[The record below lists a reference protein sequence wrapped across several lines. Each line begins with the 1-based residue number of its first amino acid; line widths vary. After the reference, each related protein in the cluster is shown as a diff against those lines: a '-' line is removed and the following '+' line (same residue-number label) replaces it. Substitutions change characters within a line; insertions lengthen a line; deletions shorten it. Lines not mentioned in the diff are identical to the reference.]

1 MGAEKNHC
9 DRGKSRIFRDA
20 SGLTLLELLVTV
32 TILGIVMISLN
43 QVLGSAVSAYGDI
56 KNKQELLAQARYAME
71 RMVMFVGESDAIIE
85 PDNDSDHDVLQV
97 SERMLDTYDNS
108 TYAYTI
114 DGDSILDADNDGDGL
129 VNEDDTDPPDPREF
143 ITFDLDKAE
152 AGNWK
157 LREQMPDYGTAGLA
171 DFTASKVICEHVT
184 VFTCNRLSLSLV
196 GIELS
201 VNNGRSE
208 VSLKTRVQAR
218 LLDE

>member
-1 MGAEKNHC
+1 
-9 DRGKSRIFRDA
+9 
-20 SGLTLLELLVTV
+20 
-32 TILGIVMISLN
+32 
-43 QVLGSAVSAYGDI
+43 
-56 KNKQELLAQARYAME
+56 
-71 RMVMFVGESDAIIE
+71 MVMFVGESDAIIE

-143 ITFDLDKAE
+143 ITFDLDKTE

-157 LREQMPDYGTAGLA
+157 LREQMPDYGTAGLD

-184 VFTCNRLSLSLV
+184 VFASNRLSLSLV

-208 VSLKTRVQAR
+208 VSLKTRVRAR